1 VPIRKSGDGTV
12 PVPGWSGNY
21 DWTGWIPFEALPH
34 AVNPPKGVLVNAN
47 NKMVPDDYPYL
58 ITAHWQDAYRAN
70 RISQLLSETETSTV
84 KSTEAVQQDI
94 VSLMAR
100 EILPLLVGH
109 AGKIPAADK
118 PLVDALARWDGSAD
132 RMRWEPLMFALWVEN
147 TKRRLLADELGDLY
161 REFGGTHPDVLARI
175 LNGADPRWCD
185 DVLTPQKETCD
196 DQVAGAWSDARAWLR
211 QHDIADPKTAHW
223 GDFHIATFG
232 HLFFRNMPLISHL
245 GELAISTSGDTYT
258 VNRGTFASSTSPTPL
273 RHFHGA
279 SLRAVY
285 DLSDLSRSQFALPGG
300 ESGQIVS
307 SHYGDLLQG
316 WRDGQYFT
324 APSPGD
330 LVDRLS
336 LEPARP

>member
-1 VPIRKSGDGTV
+1 
-12 PVPGWSGNY
+12 
-21 DWTGWIPFEALPH
+21 
-34 AVNPPKGVLVNAN
+34 LVNAN

-147 TKRRLLADELGDLY
+147 TKRHLLADELGDLY

-185 DVLTPQKETCD
+185 D
-196 DQVAGAWSDARAWLR
+196 
-211 QHDIADPKTAHW
+211 
-223 GDFHIATFG
+223 
-232 HLFFRNMPLISHL
+232 
-245 GELAISTSGDTYT
+245 
-258 VNRGTFASSTSPTPL
+258 
-273 RHFHGA
+273 
-279 SLRAVY
+279 
-285 DLSDLSRSQFALPGG
+285 
-300 ESGQIVS
+300 
-307 SHYGDLLQG
+307 
-316 WRDGQYFT
+316 
-324 APSPGD
+324 
-330 LVDRLS
+330 
-336 LEPARP
+336 